1 MREVPLILPA
11 PFMRRNYLFPRF
23 ITPLAVFG
31 FALSL
36 EAAEAPL
43 PESPNAAHVVLVVW
57 DGMRPNFIN
66 AENTPNAFAL
76 AQRGTF
82 FANNHSFWPTTT
94 EVNGTVLATGTF
106 PARSTIV
113 ANKEYRPEINPRGPV
128 ATDALETIRKGDELT
143 GGHYIATST
152 VAEIVRKAGFPTA
165 VAGTKGV
172 ALLHDRS
179 SVRPEAPKSAV
190 VFAGDAYPAAIL
202 GPITGALGPFVPY
215 KPDIANPKPNTAAN
229 LWTTRA
235 LLEHLWSG
243 GVPRY
248 SVLWLSDPD
257 FPQHASA
264 PGHPAALAGIHDS
277 DTNLGL
283 LVEEL
288 KKRGELD
295 KTDIFLASDHGF
307 SSVERSAEPAKYFT
321 EHGVPVSNHVSAPP
335 QPGQVMLVGVGGATA
350 LYVIGHE
357 ASTIAKLV
365 ELLQA
370 SDFSGPI
377 FTRDALQGTFPLH
390 DAHIDSPYAADI
402 VFSFRWSDAMNAY
415 GIPGL
420 ILAEGRAGAGM
431 HGSLGKFDAHNTL
444 LAAGPDIRAGYR
456 DENPTGNI
464 DVGATVLHLLGIAH
478 PEGLD
483 GRVLVEALANA
494 PLPDDKP
501 VTTRVEATRTLADG
515 TVWKQYLQV
524 SSFAGKSYFDEGN
537 AEGKK

>member
-1 MREVPLILPA
+1 MYRA
-11 PFMRRNYLFPRF
+11 HKFPRF
-23 ITPLAVFG
+23 VTALAFFG
-31 FALSL
+31 GAFSL
-36 EAAEAPL
+36 HAVESPL
-43 PESPNAAHVVLVVW
+43 PASPKAAHVVLVVW

-113 ANKEYRPEINPRGPV
+113 ANREYRPDIDPRGPV
-128 ATDALETIRKGDELT
+128 ATDALATIQKGDKLT
-143 GGHYIATST
+143 GGHYIETST
-152 VAEIVRKAGFPTA
+152 IAEIVRKAGFPTA
-165 VAGTKGV
+165 VAGTKPV

-179 SVRPEAPKSAV
+179 PERPETPKSAI
-190 VFAGDAYPAAIL
+190 VFAGNAFPAAIL
-202 GPITGALGPFVPY
+202 GPITEALGPFIPY
-215 KPDIANPKPNTAAN
+215 KPDPANPTPNTAAN
-229 LWTTRA
+229 RWTTRA
-235 LLEHLWSG
+235 LLEHLWRD

-257 FPQHASA
+257 FPQHVTA
-264 PGHPAALAGIHDS
+264 PGHPAAMEGIHDS

-295 KTDIFLASDHGF
+295 KTDIFLVSDHGF
-307 SSVERSAEPAKYFT
+307 STIERSVEPVKYFT
-321 EHGVPVSNHVSAPP
+321 EHGVPVSNHFSSPP
-335 QPGQVMLVGVGGATA
+335 QPGQVMSVSVGGATG

-357 ASTIAKLV
+357 KTTIAKLV
-365 ELLQA
+365 DLLQA
-370 SDFSGPI
+370 SDFAGPI
-377 FTRDALQGTFPLH
+377 FTRDALPGTFPLH
-390 DAHIDSPYAADI
+390 RAHIDSPYAADI
-402 VFSFRWSDAMNAY
+402 VFSFRWSDGVNAY

-420 ILAEGRAGAGM
+420 IFAEARAGAGM
-431 HGSLGKFDAHNTL
+431 HGSIGKFDIHNTL
-444 LAAGPDIRAGYR
+444 LAGGPDIRVGYR

-478 PEGLD
+478 PDGAD
-483 GRVLVEALANA
+483 GRVLTEALANA
-494 PLPDDKP
+494 PMPEEKP
-501 VTTRVEATRTLADG
+501 VTERVEATRTLADG

-524 SSFAGKSYFDEGN
+524 SSFGGKSYFDEGN